1 MSDKKLDEF
10 RRQQA
15 EEDFFR
21 MAAAEIDQENNA
33 DFWEAQDLP
42 DPPAE
47 VMERMRNGLDSDM
60 KKASQ
65 TRTRKKIGLFFGR
78 MIACVAVVC
87 SIAFVGTYVSVE
99 AAREGVNNFVLNLF
113 DGNAVM
119 QTEVTQK
126 KASGVTLP
134 EDWNGSFD
142 ITWVPERFTDVR
154 AKSLDGYWLLI
165 YYDEETCTE
174 DLIIYVWT
182 ASSAPTID
190 TEGLEL
196 ISEVE
201 IQGSQAQIYQ
211 KDGPNQHILLWARQD
226 YLIQISGTVTAEE
239 IQKIAKNFMF

>member
-65 TRTRKKIGLFFGR
+65 TRTRKKIGLFLGR

-119 QTEVTQK
+119 QTEVTQRNT
-126 KASGVTLP
+126 SGVTLP
-134 EDWNGSFD
+134 KEWNGPFD

-154 AKSLDGYWLLI
+154 AKTLSGCWMLAYCNEAGTD
-165 YYDEETCTE
+165 
-174 DLIIYVWT
+174 DLTIYVWSIDT
-182 ASSAPTID
+182 APTID
-190 TEGLEL
+190 TSSTEL
-196 ISEVE
+196 VSEVE
-201 IQGSQAQIYQ
+201 IHGSQAQIYQ
-211 KDGPNQHILLWARQD
+211 KNGPSQHILLWARQD
-226 YLIQISGTVTAEE
+226 YLIQISGTVTVEE
-239 IQKIAKNFMF
+239 IQKIAENFMF